1 MFSLTHSMP
10 YRLFLWIV
18 ILVLS
23 ISACAQA
30 AMPAERQKVGYEGA
44 PVPPEAPA
52 SDLSQEAPALAPG
65 TTNQSQIERLVIKN
79 GNLSIVVPDPSKSMD
94 NISKMTE
101 EMGGFVVTA
110 NMYKQEL
117 EGGLQVPRGSITI
130 RVPAERMNE
139 AMVRIKAES
148 NQDPIS
154 ENISSQDVTSDY
166 IDLKSR
172 VKNLEAAEAELT
184 EIMKSATKTEDVM
197 AVYNQLV
204 QIREQIETNKGQ
216 IKYYEQS
223 AALSSISV
231 ELIADKAVQ
240 PLKIGG
246 WQPEGVAKR
255 AVQAL
260 INTMQFLVEAIIW
273 ILIYIL
279 PVLAI
284 IYLVFVLPIS
294 LVWRAWRRRRQQKKD
309 VEKPTETKPT
319 A

>member
-1 MFSLTHSMP
+1 
-10 YRLFLWIV
+10 
-18 ILVLS
+18 
-23 ISACAQA
+23 
-30 AMPAERQKVGYEGA
+30 MPAERQKVGYEGA
-44 PVPPEAPA
+44 PAPREAPA
-52 SDLSQEAPALAPG
+52 SDISQEAPAVASG
-65 TTNQSQIERLVIKN
+65 TTNQPQVERLVIKN
-79 GNLSIVVPDPSKSMD
+79 GSLSIVVPDPSKSMD
-94 NISKMTE
+94 NISKMAE

-130 RVPAERMNE
+130 RIPAERMNE
-139 AMVRIKAES
+139 AMGRIKAES

-154 ENISSQDVTSDY
+154 ENINSQDVTSDY
-166 IDLKSR
+166 IDLQSR

-184 EIMKSATKTEDVM
+184 EIMKSATKTQDVM

-223 AALSSISV
+223 AALSAISV
-231 ELIADKAVQ
+231 ELIADEAVQ

-246 WQPEGVAKR
+246 WQPEGVAKH

-260 INTMQFLVEAIIW
+260 IDTMQFLVEAIIW
-273 ILIYIL
+273 IVIYIL

-284 IYLVFVLPIS
+284 VYLVFFLPIS
-294 LVWRAWRRRRQQKKD
+294 LVWRTWRRRRHQKKD
-309 VEKPTETKPT
+309 ADIPTESKTD